1 MAYCMTA
8 LITAVANNLSR
19 ACSWT
24 WWYITIWVDSSKS
37 SEEEDL
43 RSEDDDEIKC
53 PSSLSVNRA
62 VMYIYT
68 NS

>member
-8 LITAVANNLSR
+8 LITAVANNLSHAY

-37 SEEEDL
+37 EDL
-43 RSEDDDEIKC
+43 SSEDDDEIKC